1 MMQPSQRFG
10 QMRVILTLEDFGSV
24 ATSAQQRVQLQSS
37 GIPTVSA
44 ASASSVAQGNDA
56 ARANLEYQV
65 AWELEMWK
73 RSEQA
78 AFEARLRDIEQQ
90 RMRELEAEFAK
101 ADSKRQEQ
109 LARKQAELLA
119 LELRNKTFFQD
130 LEAQVRG
137 FVSRSLV
144 SCSLD
149 LRCTIN
155 NWDVC
160 KRLVIPTGKTP
171 SCDVRRSGS
180 NATAAHSRG
189 RAAQNRHCI
198 ANETT
203 ERGACA
209 S

>member
-1 MMQPSQRFG
+1 MLVSSPPSDVLAAQLVPFYQQQLLQPSQRFG

-24 ATSAQQRVQLQSS
+24 TTSAQHRVQLQSS
-37 GIPTVSA
+37 ENSTASAPSAPSA
-44 ASASSVAQGNDA
+44 AQGSDA
-56 ARANLEYQV
+56 ARANLEYQI

-137 FVSRSLV
+137 FLSLPWALWGLAV
-144 SCSLD
+144 AMDDHSLE
-149 LRCTIN
+149 C
-155 NWDVC
+155 C
-160 KRLVIPTGKTP
+160 
-171 SCDVRRSGS
+171 
-180 NATAAHSRG
+180 
-189 RAAQNRHCI
+189 
-198 ANETT
+198 
-203 ERGACA
+203 
-209 S
+209 